1 MTQVCRPIRTLMFVP
16 GHKDRFIA
24 KIPTLGADAIVL
36 DLEDS
41 VPDALKVE
49 ARAKVAALIPTL
61 AGGGSRLY
69 VRTNRGA
76 HAYDVDDLRAVIQ
89 PGLDGIFVSKAE
101 DPVDIEYLSRLI
113 AEIESGKGMEVG
125 VTRLIVPIETA
136 KAAEFVYDIVS
147 HPRVAHL
154 VQVTARGADLERNL
168 GFRWTPEGTETLYL
182 RSRAV
187 VAARA
192 AGKPFIIGGMW
203 QEVHD
208 LEGLRRS
215 AEFNKT
221 LGFTGEII
229 LHPSNVP
236 VINSVYSP
244 AEAEFDFY
252 RGMID
257 AFAQAEAK
265 GEGAVIYRGEH
276 IDIAHV
282 QTARAFLARWAN

>member
-1 MTQVCRPIRTLMFVP
+1 MRPIRTLMFVP
-16 GHKDRFIA
+16 GHKDKFIE

-41 VPDALKVE
+41 VPDALKVA
-49 ARAKVAALIPTL
+49 ARDKVAGIIPGL
-61 AGGGSRLY
+61 VGVGPRLY
-69 VRTNRGA
+69 VRTNRGR
-76 HAYDVDDLRAVIQ
+76 HAFDVDDLRAVVQ

-101 DPVDIEYLSRLI
+101 DPTDIEYLSRLI
-113 AEIESGKGMEVG
+113 TEIEHRKGMEVG
-125 VTRLIVPIETA
+125 STRLIVPIETA
-136 KAAEFVYDIVS
+136 GAAEHVFAIVS
-147 HPRVAHL
+147 NPRVAHL
-154 VQVTARGADLERNL
+154 VQVTAKGADLERNL

-192 AGKPFIIGGMW
+192 AGKPFIIGGLW

-208 LEGLRRS
+208 LDGLRKA

-221 LGFTGEII
+221 LGFTGEIV

-236 VINSVYSP
+236 VVNEIYSP
-244 AEAEFDFY
+244 SDEEFDFY
-252 RGMID
+252 RGMIT
-257 AFAQAEAK
+257 AFEEAEAK

-282 QTARAFLARWAN
+282 QTARAFLALWGG

>member
-1 MTQVCRPIRTLMFVP
+1 MRPIRSLMFVP
-16 GHKDRFIA
+16 GHKDKFIA

-49 ARAKVAALIPTL
+49 AREKVARLIPGL
-61 AGGGSRLY
+61 AGTGPRLY
-69 VRTNRGA
+69 VRTNRGP
-76 HAYDVDDLRAVIQ
+76 HAYDVDDLRAVVQ

-101 DPVDIEYLSRLI
+101 DPTDIEYLSRLI
-113 AEIESGKGMEVG
+113 AEIEHRRGMQIGSV
-125 VTRLIVPIETA
+125 RLIVPIETA

-147 HPRVAHL
+147 NPRVAHL
-154 VQVTARGADLERNL
+154 VQVTAKGADLERNL

-192 AGKPFIIGGMW
+192 AGKPFIIGGLW

-208 LEGLRRS
+208 LDGLRR
-215 AEFNKT
+215 AAGFNKT
-221 LGFTGEII
+221 LGFTGEIV

-236 VINSVYSP
+236 VVNEIYSP
-244 AEAEFDFY
+244 AEEEFDFY
-252 RGMID
+252 RGMIA
-257 AFAQAEAK
+257 AFTEAEAK

-282 QTARAFLARWAN
+282 QTARAFLALWGG

>member
-1 MTQVCRPIRTLMFVP
+1 MRPIRTLMFVP
-16 GHKDRFIA
+16 GHKDKFIE

-41 VPDALKVE
+41 VPDALKVA
-49 ARAKVAALIPTL
+49 ARDKVAGIIPGL
-61 AGGGSRLY
+61 VGVGPRLY
-69 VRTNRGA
+69 VRTNRGR
-76 HAYDVDDLRAVIQ
+76 HAFDVDDLRAVVQ

-101 DPVDIEYLSRLI
+101 DPTDIEYLSRLI
-113 AEIESGKGMEVG
+113 AEIEDRKGMEVG
-125 VTRLIVPIETA
+125 STRLIVPIETA
-136 KAAEFVYDIVS
+136 GAAEHVFAIVS
-147 HPRVAHL
+147 NPRVAHL
-154 VQVTARGADLERNL
+154 VQVTAKGADLERNL

-192 AGKPFIIGGMW
+192 AGKPFIIGGLW

-208 LEGLRRS
+208 LDGLRKA

-221 LGFTGEII
+221 LGFTGEIV

-236 VINSVYSP
+236 VVNEIYSP
-244 AEAEFDFY
+244 SDEEFDFY
-252 RGMID
+252 RGMIT
-257 AFAQAEAK
+257 AFEEAEAK

-282 QTARAFLARWAN
+282 QTARAFLALWGG

>member
-1 MTQVCRPIRTLMFVP
+1 MRPIRTLMFVP
-16 GHKDRFIA
+16 GHKDKFIA

-49 ARAKVAALIPTL
+49 ARAKVAGLIPAL
-61 AGGGSRLY
+61 QGVGPRLY

-76 HAYDVDDLRAVIQ
+76 HAYDVDDLRAVVQ

-101 DPVDIEYLSRLI
+101 DPTDVEYLSRLI
-113 AEIESGKGMEVG
+113 AQIEADKGMAVG
-125 VTRLIVPIETA
+125 SVKLIVPIETA
-136 KAAEFVYDIVS
+136 LAAEKVFEIVS
-147 HPRVAHL
+147 NPRVSNL

-168 GFRWTPEGTETLYL
+168 GFRWTKEGTETLYL

-192 AGKPFIIGGMW
+192 AGKPHIIGGMW

-208 LEGLRRS
+208 LEGVREFSAFNRS
-215 AEFNKT
+215 
-221 LGFTGEII
+221 LGFTGEIV
-229 LHPSNVP
+229 LHPNLVP
-236 VINSVYSP
+236 IVNEVYSP
-244 AEAEFDFY
+244 APEEIAFY
-252 RGMID
+252 REMITT
-257 AFAQAEAK
+257 FEEAEAK
-265 GEGAVIYRGEH
+265 GEGAVMYRGEH

-282 QTARAFLARWAN
+282 NTARAFLAQWG